1 MKNIVVLI
9 SGNGS
14 NLQAMIDACKSGIIK
29 DARISAVLSNKA
41 DAYGL
46 ERARQA
52 GIDALH
58 LCAADYADRAA
69 FDQAMA
75 DRIDSY
81 QPDLVILAGFM
92 RILSSDFVRHYQ
104 GRMLNVHPSLLPKY
118 TGLNTHQ
125 RAIDA
130 GDEEHGTSVH
140 FVTEELDGGPVILQ
154 AKVPIFAGD
163 NADDVMARVQE
174 QEHRI
179 YPMVANWCLQS
190 RVVMTGGKA
199 VLDGSP
205 LPLSGYATDE

>member
-14 NLQAMIDACKSGIIK
+14 NLQAMIDACESGIIK

-92 RILSSDFVRHYQ
+92 RILSGDFVRHYQ